1 MTDRRAER
9 HVSGRRLALAASVA
23 VAVAVPGIARAAS
36 SKLPQMDFANPL
48 TLTQV
53 GWMLVIMAALYA
65 ALAFWALPRIGAT
78 IAARQARIRAD
89 LDAARDARREADV
102 AIARLEEAI
111 RNAYA
116 RGERTVNEAID
127 AAKARAL
134 AQRKQADARL
144 EERLA
149 RAEADIADARARAMT
164 MLVPIAEEVTASL
177 VARVAGRAPNP
188 DALARALGAARPAA

>member
-9 HVSGRRLALAASVA
+9 HVSGRRLALAAS

-111 RNAYA
+111 GHAYA